1 MSGGLRS
8 ILSKDKRVKFK
19 LKADKKKIWNQSIF
33 MPICHK
39 PASTHLH
46 TSNNMMIE
54 NSAYTLLIYFH
65 LPQQMLHDHGVKIEN
80 L

>member
-1 MSGGLRS
+1 
-8 ILSKDKRVKFK
+8 
-19 LKADKKKIWNQSIF
+19 

-54 NSAYTLLIYFH
+54 NSAYTLLIYIH
-65 LPQQMLHDHGVKIEN
+65 LLQQMLHDHGVKIEN